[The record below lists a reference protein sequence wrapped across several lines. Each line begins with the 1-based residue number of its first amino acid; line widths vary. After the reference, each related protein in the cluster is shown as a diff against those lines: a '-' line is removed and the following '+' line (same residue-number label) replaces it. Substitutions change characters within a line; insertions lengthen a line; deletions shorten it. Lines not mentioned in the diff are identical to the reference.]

1 MKLTKE
7 TLKRI
12 IKEELEATLREG
24 SGDKVSLVKSLS
36 QAMYSLDQG
45 TSRQEYEEAKETV
58 ARVQEEMPPEDF
70 KIAKELAELYLEYT
84 NYATDMDYEM
94 IEKQMEELCLKLG
107 ITLDDITKI

>member
-12 IKEELEATLREG
+12 IKEELQATLREG

-45 TSRQEYEEAKETV
+45 TSTQEYEEAKEEI
-58 ARVQEEMPPEDF
+58 AEVQKKMTPEDF
-70 KIAKELAELYLEYT
+70 EIAEKLADLFLSYE
-84 NYATDMDYEM
+84 NYATDKDHEM
-94 IEKQMEELCLKLG
+94 IEKQMEPLCIELG
-107 ITLDDITKI
+107 MTLDDLI

>member
-12 IKEELEATLREG
+12 IKEELQATLREG

-58 ARVQEEMPPEDF
+58 ARIQEEMSPQDF
-70 KIAKELAELYLEYT
+70 KIAKELADLYLYYE
-84 NYATDMDYEM
+84 NYATDKDHEM
-94 IEKQMEELCLKLG
+94 VEKEIEELCIKLG
-107 ITLDDITKI
+107 ITLDDLI

>member
-7 TLKRI
+7 QLKQI

-24 SGDKVSLVKSLS
+24 SGDKVGLVKSLS

-58 ARVQEEMPPEDF
+58 ASVKNKMPSEEF
-70 KIAKELAELYLEYT
+70 KIAKELAERYLYYT
-84 NYATDMDYEM
+84 NYATDKDHEM
-94 IEKQMEELCLKLG
+94 VEKEIEELCIKLG
-107 ITLDDITKI
+107 ITLDDLI